1 MNESWGALWIPWTLF
16 LAGAIA
22 VASMSIAKLWA
33 RRHERRTNSL
43 ITHGL
48 MAILSAAAIA
58 GLSQGRFEAFGF
70 TVGTF
75 RWSFLLLLWAIPSAV
90 LTLPQLL
97 ARRTEPLELPFG
109 LTPMQT
115 VVRVWIVASLAEEI
129 LMRGLVQSSLGLLSD
144 IGFSVGTHFVSLPVL
159 AGALAFSALHLVLFK
174 RMGAN
179 AAPVLVATFLLGC
192 VAGVYRETTGS
203 LIPAVLV
210 HVLFNVGGAVPV
222 WIVGA
227 VRAGRAPQIPRSG
240 GREEGA

>member
-22 VASMSIAKLWA
+22 VASMSVAKLWA

-48 MAILSAAAIA
+48 MAILSVAAIA

-70 TVGTF
+70 TAGTF

-159 AGALAFSALHLVLFK
+159 ASALAFSALHLVLFK

>member
-22 VASMSIAKLWA
+22 VASMSVAKLWA

-48 MAILSAAAIA
+48 MAILSVAAIA
-58 GLSQGRFEAFGF
+58 GLSQGRVEAFGF

-75 RWSFLLLLWAIPSAV
+75 RWSFLMLLWAIPSAV

-97 ARRTEPLELPFG
+97 GRRTEPLELPFG

-115 VVRVWIVASLAEEI
+115 VIRVWIAASLAEEI

-144 IGFSVGTHFVSLPVL
+144 IGFSVGAHFVSLPVL

-174 RMGAN
+174 RMGAK
-179 AAPVLVATFLLGC
+179 AAPVLVFTFLLGC

-203 LIPAVLV
+203 LVPAVLV
-210 HVLFNVGGAVPV
+210 HMLFNIGGAVPV
-222 WIVGA
+222 WVVSAIRGS
-227 VRAGRAPQIPRSG
+227 RAPQMPRPG
-240 GREEGA
+240 GREEDA